1 MASVVVKREQLDV
14 KLTDSSPQG
23 NKQQQKQ
30 QQHHSHEIVK
40 LEKIDIKSE
49 EPSDKVKIKEEYQKD
64 NKKTS
69 DLQESLIQDNIFL
82 QKQLNINSLQQVTK
96 PIIKR
101 RRKPKLKYR
110 PPNGTVLNLND
121 IDLVEDLNVQD
132 ESNRHIR
139 LNDLSFLHHA
149 FKHSQK
155 MVVVMGAGVS
165 VASGIP
171 DFRSSNGLFHNM
183 SSSSSSSSSTK
194 GSGKQLFDYNLFRS
208 KELISKFHNM
218 IKNLYSMS
226 LNCKPT
232 NFHHYLDAISQDDR
246 LLRLYTQNIDC
257 LESQLPN
264 LQTITPL
271 NANTVSSIN
280 TNSKIKNYPTTIQVH
295 GNVQL
300 LSCSKCQFITEMD
313 PKYFDNLTHTDEV
326 HPSCPECTDLN
337 YVREIAGKRK
347 QVVGILRPRIVLYN
361 EFHPDGEIIGEIST
375 FDLKKRPDCLIVV
388 GTTLKIPGIRRL
400 VKEMARVVHSN
411 NGYVIWINIDE
422 PSMSIVDY
430 VEFFDLIVVG
440 DCQKIPDLVN
450 KYENEILNKPKA
462 KKPTKSQKKPA
473 KSSPK
478 AASTTSA
485 KSTSKSPKSSSKIA
499 KSVKSAKSSTLAS
512 SRSPVSSMKKKA
524 ELDIKLPAKKRKLIP
539 KK

>member
-14 KLTDSSPQG
+14 KLTDSSPHG

-40 LEKIDIKSE
+40 LEKIDIKPE

-69 DLQESLIQDNIFL
+69 DLQESLIQGNIFL

-132 ESNRHIR
+132 ELNRHIR

-183 SSSSSSSSSTK
+183 SSSASSSSSSSSSLSSK

-226 LNCKPT
+226 LN
-232 NFHHYLDAISQDDR
+232 F
-246 LLRLYTQNIDC
+246 
-257 LESQLPN
+257 
-264 LQTITPL
+264 TITKFT
-271 NANTVSSIN
+271 NNNT
-280 TNSKIKNYPTTIQVH
+280 IK
-295 GNVQL
+295 
-300 LSCSKCQFITEMD
+300 F
-313 PKYFDNLTHTDEV
+313 KYSLFN
-326 HPSCPECTDLN
+326 
-337 YVREIAGKRK
+337 
-347 QVVGILRPRIVLYN
+347 
-361 EFHPDGEIIGEIST
+361 
-375 FDLKKRPDCLIVV
+375 
-388 GTTLKIPGIRRL
+388 
-400 VKEMARVVHSN
+400 
-411 NGYVIWINIDE
+411 
-422 PSMSIVDY
+422 
-430 VEFFDLIVVG
+430 
-440 DCQKIPDLVN
+440 
-450 KYENEILNKPKA
+450 
-462 KKPTKSQKKPA
+462 
-473 KSSPK
+473 
-478 AASTTSA
+478 
-485 KSTSKSPKSSSKIA
+485 
-499 KSVKSAKSSTLAS
+499 
-512 SRSPVSSMKKKA
+512 
-524 ELDIKLPAKKRKLIP
+524 
-539 KK
+539 

>member
-1 MASVVVKREQLDV
+1 MASVVVKREQIDV
-14 KLTDSSPQG
+14 KLSNSSPHG
-23 NKQQQKQ
+23 NKQQQQ
-30 QQHHSHEIVK
+30 HSHEMVK

-49 EPSDKVKIKEEYQKD
+49 GSSDETKIKEEYQKD
-64 NKKTS
+64 NKTS
-69 DLQESLIQDNIFL
+69 DLQESLIQDSIFL
-82 QKQLNINSLQQVTK
+82 QKQLNLNSLQQITK

-101 RRKPKLKYR
+101 KRKPKLKYR

-121 IDLVEDLNVQD
+121 IDLVEDLNIQD

-183 SSSSSSSSSTK
+183 SSPSSSSSSSSSSSK

-208 KELISKFHNM
+208 KELISKFHDM

-232 NFHHYLDAISQDDR
+232 NFHHYLDSISKDDR

-271 NANTVSSIN
+271 NSNTVSSLN

-300 LSCSKCQFITEMD
+300 LSCSKCQFITEMN
-313 PKYFDNLTHTDEV
+313 PKYFDNLMHTDEI

-440 DCQKIPDLVN
+440 DCQKIPDIVN
-450 KYENEILNKPKA
+450 KYENEIINKPKE
-462 KKPTKSQKKPA
+462 KKPTKSQKTPTPA
-473 KSSPK
+473 KSSSK
-478 AASTTSA
+478 SA
-485 KSTSKSPKSSSKIA
+485 STSKSPKSSLKIS
-499 KSVKSAKSSTLAS
+499 KSVKSVKSPTSKS
-512 SRSPVSSMKKKA
+512 KVSSVKK
-524 ELDIKLPAKKRKLIP
+524 ETESDIKPTVKKRKLIP